1 MNQNVRESLSALM
14 DNEGDE
20 LEIRRVMRSLQ
31 DAPEDAETW
40 RRYHLAR
47 SMMQRDRGVNVS
59 ADLSAG
65 IMERIAEEPGQQ
77 EATTPDTRRAVPF
90 SFAGSAAI
98 AAAVSLM
105 VITGVQVYN
114 ANSPS
119 GVSGEGAEFAS
130 GNASSG
136 ETSSAEGG
144 ASVQPASLQSAPSGG
159 NVGARLASFGGD
171 GSGFLTSS
179 SGTNPV
185 FPSLAPSGPG
195 GAMEASMDASLFSD
209 SPRQTSRSD
218 HEQAR
223 LLQAYLNQQQAGG
236 SSDAWMSS
244 SRASDGS
251 GAEVSSQR

>member
-1 MNQNVRESLSALM
+1 MNQNVREPLSALM

-20 LEIRRVMRSLQ
+20 LEIRRVMKSLQ

-47 SMMQRDRGVNVS
+47 SMMQRDRGVDVS

-65 IMERIAEEPGQQ
+65 IMARLADESGPQ
-77 EATTPDTRRAVPF
+77 EATNSRRVVPS
-90 SFAGSAAI
+90 SFAGSAAV

-114 ANSPS
+114 ANSPD
-119 GVSGEGAEFAS
+119 GVTGEGAEFAS
-130 GNASSG
+130 GNASSS
-136 ETSSAEGG
+136 ETPSAEGG

-159 NVGARLASFGGD
+159 GVGARLASFGGD
-171 GSGFLTSS
+171 GNGFLTSS
-179 SGTNPV
+179 GANPV
-185 FPSLAPSGPG
+185 FPSMAPSGPG
-195 GAMEASMDASLFSD
+195 GAMEVGMDASLFSD
-209 SPRQTSRSD
+209 SPRQALSSD

-223 LLQAYLNQQQAGG
+223 LLQAYLNQQQGA
-236 SSDAWMSS
+236 SEAWMSS

>member
-20 LEIRRVMRSLQ
+20 LEVRRVMRSLQ

-47 SMMQRDRGVNVS
+47 SMMQRDRGVDVS

-65 IMERIAEEPGQQ
+65 VMARLADEHGEQ
-77 EATTPDTRRAVPF
+77 EATTSGSRRAVPF

-130 GNASSG
+130 GNASAG
-136 ETSSAEGG
+136 EGG

-159 NVGARLASFGGD
+159 AVGARLASLGGD
-171 GSGFLTSS
+171 STGFLTSS
-179 SGTNPV
+179 GANSV

-195 GAMEASMDASLFSD
+195 GAMEASMEASLFSD
-209 SPRQTSRSD
+209 SPRQASRSD
-218 HEQAR
+218 DEQTR
-223 LLQAYLNQQQAGG
+223 LLQAYLNQQAGG
-236 SSDAWMSS
+236 ANEVWMSS
-244 SRASDGS
+244 SRTSDGA
-251 GAEVSSQR
+251 GAEVSRQR

>member
-31 DAPEDAETW
+31 DAPEDADTW

-47 SMMQRDRGVNVS
+47 SMMQRDRGVDVS

-65 IMERIAEEPGQQ
+65 IMARLADEPEVQ
-77 EATTPDTRRAVPF
+77 ESATSGTRRAVPF

-119 GVSGEGAEFAS
+119 GVSGEGTEFAS
-130 GNASSG
+130 GNAASG
-136 ETSSAEGG
+136 ETPSAEGG
-144 ASVQPASLQSAPSGG
+144 ANVQPASLQSAPSGG
-159 NVGARLASFGGD
+159 GVGARLASFGGE
-171 GSGFLTSS
+171 GTGFLTSS
-179 SGTNPV
+179 GANTV

-209 SPRQTSRSD
+209 SPRQASRSD

-223 LLQAYLNQQQAGG
+223 LLQTYLNQQQ
-236 SSDAWMSS
+236 SDGASEAWMSS
-244 SRASDGS
+244 SRSLDGA
-251 GAEVSSQR
+251 GAEASGQR

>member
-20 LEIRRVMRSLQ
+20 LEVRRVMRSLQ

-47 SMMQRDRGVNVS
+47 SMMQRDRGVDVS

-65 IMERIAEEPGQQ
+65 VMARLADEPGVQ
-77 EATTPDTRRAVPF
+77 EATTSGSRRAVPF

-130 GNASSG
+130 GHASSV
-136 ETSSAEGG
+136 ETPSAEGG
-144 ASVQPASLQSAPSGG
+144 ASVQPASLQSAPSGNG
-159 NVGARLASFGGD
+159 IGARLASFGGD
-171 GSGFLTSS
+171 GTGFLTSS
-179 SGTNPV
+179 PGANPV
-185 FPSLAPSGPG
+185 FPSLAPSSPS

-209 SPRQTSRSD
+209 SPRQATRSD

-236 SSDAWMSS
+236 SDEAWMSS
-244 SRASDGS
+244 SRTANGS

>member
-20 LEIRRVMRSLQ
+20 LEVRRVMRSLQ

-47 SMMQRDRGVNVS
+47 SMMQRDRGVDVS

-65 IMERIAEEPGQQ
+65 VMARLADEPGVQ
-77 EATTPDTRRAVPF
+77 EATPPGSRRAVPF

-136 ETSSAEGG
+136 ETPSAEGG

-159 NVGARLASFGGD
+159 AVGARLASFGGD
-171 GSGFLTSS
+171 GTGFLTSS
-179 SGTNPV
+179 GANPV

-218 HEQAR
+218 YEQAR
-223 LLQAYLNQQQAGG
+223 LLQAYLNQQSGG
-236 SSDAWMSS
+236 ANEAWMSS
-244 SRASDGS
+244 SRASDGM
-251 GAEVSSQR
+251 GAEVSRQR

>member
-47 SMMQRDRGVNVS
+47 SMMQRDRGVDVS

-65 IMERIAEEPGQQ
+65 IMARLADEPGLQ
-77 EATTPDTRRAVPF
+77 EATTPGTRRAVPF

-130 GNASSG
+130 GHASSG
-136 ETSSAEGG
+136 EGG

-159 NVGARLASFGGD
+159 AVGARLASFGGD
-171 GSGFLTSS
+171 STGFLTSS
-179 SGTNPV
+179 GANPV

-218 HEQAR
+218 DEQAR
-223 LLQAYLNQQQAGG
+223 LLQAYLNQQAGG
-236 SSDAWMSS
+236 TNEAWMSS
-244 SRASDGS
+244 SRTSDGA
-251 GAEVSSQR
+251 GAEVSRQR

>member
-20 LEIRRVMRSLQ
+20 LEVRRVMRSLQ

-47 SMMQRDRGVNVS
+47 SMMQRDRGVDVS

-65 IMERIAEEPGQQ
+65 IMARLADEPGSQ
-77 EATTPDTRRAVPF
+77 EAVTSGSRRAVPL
-90 SFAGSAAI
+90 SFAGSAAV

-119 GVSGEGAEFAS
+119 GVPGEGAEFAS

-136 ETSSAEGG
+136 ETPPSEGG
-144 ASVQPASLQSAPSGG
+144 ASMQPASLQSAPSGG
-159 NVGARLASFGGD
+159 GIGARLASFGGD
-171 GSGFLTSS
+171 DTGFFTSS
-179 SGTNPV
+179 PGTNPV

-218 HEQAR
+218 YEQSR
-223 LLQAYLNQQQAGG
+223 LLQAYLNQQQSGDVG
-236 SSDAWMSS
+236 EAWMSS
-244 SRASDGS
+244 SRAFDGS
-251 GAEVSSQR
+251 GTEVSSQR